1 MVIVVTGGIGSGK
14 SQVCR
19 IIADRYGFPVYSA
32 DLRVRQLYV
41 EFPELLDALETSLN
55 CALRN
60 DEGTFQPSVLAGK
73 IFSDNSAL
81 KTVES
86 VVFPYLSADFAA
98 FMQRNPGH
106 VVFESA
112 TVLEKDFFADFGDAV
127 ILVDAP
133 VELRVDRACRRDGAD
148 RQRVMARV
156 DAQPLMNAVSDGS
169 VNDCPEDSTFAKA
182 FARVDKVILN
192 DGTMYKL
199 EEAVISAVDDMLI

>member
-41 EFPELLDALETSLN
+41 EVPELLDALEESLN
-55 CALRN
+55 CTLRN
-60 DEGTFQPSVLAGK
+60 EDGIFQPSVLAGK
-73 IFSDNSAL
+73 IFSDEHAL

-86 VVFPYLSADFAA
+86 KIFPYLIADFNA
-98 FMQRNPGH
+98 FAESNPGH

-112 TVLEKDFFADFGDAV
+112 TVLEKEFFDDFGDAV

-133 VELRVDRACRRDGAD
+133 LELRVERACRRDGAD
-148 RQRVMARV
+148 SERVMARV
-156 DAQPLMNAVSDGS
+156 MAQPLMNAVSDDS
-169 VNDCPEDSTFAKA
+169 INDYPEESPFAKA
-182 FARVDKVILN
+182 FARVDKVIMN
-192 DGTMYKL
+192 DGTLDKL
-199 EEAVISAVDDMLI
+199 EESVISAVDDMLI